1 MSAESGKG
9 GNMGESEM
17 PDICFATSQSSPLP
31 HNTKRPVQCNATQ
44 WAYAPLSIIIII
56 FGRRCIVIHA
66 PHCASLLPT
75 PKHWHQQALASL
87 MEFAESTLSLSLLV
101 LEK

>member
-1 MSAESGKG
+1 MDGAWRWGAKCQ
-9 GNMGESEM
+9 
-17 PDICFATSQSSPLP
+17 PDICFAAPLP
-31 HNTKRPVQCNATQ
+31 HNTKRPMQCNAIQ
-44 WAYAPLSIIIII
+44 WAYAPVSIIII

-66 PHCASLLPT
+66 PHCASMLPT
-75 PKHWHQQALASL
+75 PKHWHHHQALASL